1 MKYHPPAPSFYP
13 PQIFTG
19 GGLGLAGLARPRT
32 AALAQNAP
40 AANLHAVP
48 GSLFDCPINSDGT
61 YGLPSLPYAYNALE
75 PAIDEQ
81 TMRLHHDLHFAAY
94 QKGLNTALGELALSR
109 QRNDFPQI
117 QYWENQ
123 LAFHGSGYFL
133 HVIFFQNL
141 APAGST
147 KPDEALQK
155 LLADEFG
162 GFNAF
167 KAQLSAA
174 ANAVEGSGWAIL
186 GWQPFGR
193 TLLILL
199 AEKHQILTQGGVVPL
214 LALDVWEHAY
224 YLKYHNVRADYVK
237 AWWEVVNWANVGQR
251 IDAARGEL
259 FAEGEMAGKK

>member
-1 MKYHPPAPSFYP
+1 MHPCPSNPFLDRR
-13 PQIFTG
+13 QFVTA
-19 GGLGLAGLARPRT
+19 GGLALAGLAMAQTP
-32 AALAQNAP
+32 ALAQNAP
-40 AANLHAVP
+40 GAGVHSALGP
-48 GSLFDCPINSDGT
+48 LFDCPVNNDGT
-61 YGLPSLPYAYNALE
+61 YALPPLPYTYDALE

-147 KPDEALQK
+147 KPAEELQK
-155 LLADEFG
+155 VLADEFG

-174 ANAVEGSGWAIL
+174 ANAVEGSGWAML

-193 TLLILL
+193 KLVVLQ
-199 AEKHQILTQGGVVPL
+199 AEKHQNLTQWGVIPI

-237 AWWEVVNWANVGQR
+237 AWWEVVNWANVGLR
-251 IDAARGEL
+251 VAAARGD
-259 FAEGEMAGKK
+259 FAAVDESGVKK